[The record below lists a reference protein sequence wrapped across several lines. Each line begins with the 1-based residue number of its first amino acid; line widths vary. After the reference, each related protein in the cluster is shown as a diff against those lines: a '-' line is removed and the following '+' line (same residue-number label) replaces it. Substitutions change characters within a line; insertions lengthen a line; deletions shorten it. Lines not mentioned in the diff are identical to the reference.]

1 MKNSLDKYIRGSPH
15 YFDLTI
21 HTIFDLINIDKN
33 QVLVINKKS
42 IVEKTECVKLIA
54 FYFNKKNNEENNEN
68 STVSLEDKILTSNPV
83 LESLENILK
92 FLLILKINLLLVL
105 TYLLE
110 KSIFVNIVYGQR
122 NYHIFLSNCLNF

>member
-1 MKNSLDKYIRGSPH
+1 M
-15 YFDLTI
+15 F
-21 HTIFDLINIDKN
+21 
-33 QVLVINKKS
+33 
-42 IVEKTECVKLIA
+42 

-83 LESLENILK
+83 LESLENLLK
-92 FLLILKINLLLVL
+92 FLLLLKINLLLVL

-110 KSIFVNIVYGQR
+110 KSRFVNIVYGQR